1 MLFFCNQPESISH
14 FLFQCPVAKI
24 IWVVVAKCFGAN
36 TISGIWNNVG
46 DGVINGC
53 LSFGKKYH
61 VWGVAAICWAIWKS
75 RNKACFEEKSYQ

>member
-53 LSFGKKYH
+53 LSFGKK
-61 VWGVAAICWAIWKS
+61 IS
-75 RNKACFEEKSYQ
+75 RLGSGCNMLGHMEIS